1 MRANRV
7 LFLTQLW
14 LFGLLV
20 FGPLPCLGADIEAI
34 TKPSA
39 DIELAFVKAG
49 RVAEVLVKEG
59 DTVKAGQLL
68 AGQDDKVEQIQVLQ
82 LMAKAGNKT
91 RIEASKTELLQKGED
106 LKKVEGAKKK
116 GAATDWEVEHAR
128 LDVSIGRLNLQ
139 LATFEHEQDRRKYEE
154 AKADLERLRLLSPID
169 GQVEEVTIEP
179 GESPQPMKLAVRVVR
194 TDPLWIDIIAPLA
207 LARDLKPGQTAAVV
221 FPAHGAGG
229 VGQRLEARIIFV
241 SAVARAGSDT
251 LRVRVEVANPGR
263 RPAGERVGVSFSGFE
278 ATPTRKG
285 EI

>member
-1 MRANRV
+1 MRVNRV

-14 LFGLLV
+14 LCGLLAFGL
-20 FGPLPCLGADIEAI
+20 LPCLGADIEAI

-39 DIELAFVKAG
+39 DIELSFVKPG
-49 RVAEVLVKEG
+49 RVAEVLIKEG
-59 DTVKAGQLL
+59 DTVKEGQLL

-154 AKADLERLRLLSPID
+154 AKADLERLRLLTPID

-179 GESPQPMKLAVRVVR
+179 GESPQPMKLAVRVVK

-207 LARDLKPGQTAAVV
+207 LARDLKPAQTAAVI
-221 FPAHGAGG
+221 FPGQGPDR
-229 VGQRLEARIIFV
+229 VGQRIEGRIIFV
-241 SAVARAGSDT
+241 SGVARAGTDT
-251 LRVRVEVANPGR
+251 LRVRLEVPNPGR

-285 EI
+285 GI

>member
-1 MRANRV
+1 MRANRL
-7 LFLTQLW
+7 LFLTQLR
-14 LFGLLV
+14 LFGLLA

-39 DIELAFVKAG
+39 DIELSFVKPG
-49 RVAEVLVKEG
+49 RVAEVLIKEG
-59 DTVKAGQLL
+59 DTVKEGQLL

-82 LMAKAGNKT
+82 LQAKAGNKT
-91 RIEASKTELLQKGED
+91 RIEAAKTELLQKGED

-154 AKADLERLRLLSPID
+154 AKADLERLRLLTPID

-179 GESPQPMKLAVRVVR
+179 GESPQPMKLAVRVVK

-207 LARDLKPGQTAAVV
+207 LARDLKPAQTAAVI
-221 FPAHGAGG
+221 FPGHGPDR
-229 VGQRLEARIIFV
+229 VGQRIEARIIFV
-241 SAVARAGSDT
+241 SAVARAGTDT
-251 LRVRVEVANPGR
+251 LRVRLEVPNPGR

-285 EI
+285 GI